1 MAEVVVEELVVGEL
15 GVVDVVGGTEVVEEL
30 EVGRVLVVVVTVLL
44 ETELDVG
51 LTDVVVEVE
60 ILIVVLVEEL
70 LVVVGGFELEVDTPL
85 TWYTF
90 SRLEPPQYSVAFPVQ
105 VISQPEVALAPPF
118 WIELSQK
125 HSLAYSTPASEYL
138 AALHALVHSA
148 TVMALEPALI
158 CCPYRSDLALTES
171 V

>member
-1 MAEVVVEELVVGEL
+1 MPEAKSETTDDQKSGQAVVLGVAEVVVEELVVGEL

-85 TWYTF
+85 
-90 SRLEPPQYSVAFPVQ
+90 A
-105 VISQPEVALAPPF
+105 
-118 WIELSQK
+118 
-125 HSLAYSTPASEYL
+125 
-138 AALHALVHSA
+138 
-148 TVMALEPALI
+148 
-158 CCPYRSDLALTES
+158 
-171 V
+171 